1 MTSQWTGNHTLPSSC
16 CISPTR
22 WRLLFAVLAV
32 TVGAACMEGYP
43 TQDIP
48 AADPL
53 DMTQDQRLKPMN
65 TLGGQAHPD
74 RRWSYDLLPGCIL
87 RIDFDGKDG
96 PRPSIDVPLLGAVV
110 RLATDKA
117 DDTFDVAA
125 RPISPASSSK
135 VTILEAQDWAHAIGM
150 ARLLRVVEKGCAE
163 DS

>member
-22 WRLLFAVLAV
+22 WRLLFAVLAL

-53 DMTQDQRLKPMN
+53 DMTQDQRLAQMN
-65 TLGGQAHPD
+65 ALGGEAHPD

-87 RIDFDGKDG
+87 RIDFDGKAG
-96 PRPSIDVPLLGAVV
+96 PRPVIDIPLLGAAV
-110 RLATDKA
+110 RVATDKA
-117 DDTFDVAA
+117 DNTFDVEVSPTTTA
-125 RPISPASSSK
+125 SPAE
-135 VTILEAQDWAHAIGM
+135 VTVFEAQKWAHAMGM
-150 ARLLRVVEKGCAE
+150 SRLLRVVEKGCT
-163 DS
+163 DG

>member
-1 MTSQWTGNHTLPSSC
+1 
-16 CISPTR
+16 
-22 WRLLFAVLAV
+22 
-32 TVGAACMEGYP
+32 MEGYP

-53 DMTQDQRLKPMN
+53 DMTQDQRLKQMN

-117 DDTFDVAA
+117 DDTFDVEA